1 VDGVVCPAGG
11 KVAGSVGVGDSAGGA
26 SIIKDDVLAVLGAV
40 VVAGMTIKGFGGVG
54 FLLDPSIASDLGVNN
69 RFWKS
74 SITHLTWYSLVCF
87 E

>member
-11 KVAGSVGVGDSAGGA
+11 KVAGSVEVGDSAGGA
-26 SIIKDDVLAVLGAV
+26 SIIKDDVLAVLGV
-40 VVAGMTIKGFGGVG
+40 VVVGGMIIKGFGGVG
-54 FLLDPSIASDLGVNN
+54 ILLDPSIASDIGVNR

-74 SITHLTWYSLVCF
+74 SITYLTWYSLVCF

>member
-54 FLLDPSIASDLGVNN
+54 ILLDPSIASDLGVN
-69 RFWKS
+69 RHFWKS
-74 SITHLTWYSLVCF
+74 SITYLTWYSLVCF

>member
-11 KVAGSVGVGDSAGGA
+11 KVVGSVEVGDSA
-26 SIIKDDVLAVLGAV
+26 SIIKDDVLAVLGV
-40 VVAGMTIKGFGGVG
+40 VVVGGMIIKGFGGVG
-54 FLLDPSIASDLGVNN
+54 ILLDPSIASDLGVNS

>member
-40 VVAGMTIKGFGGVG
+40 VVASMTIKGFGGG
-54 FLLDPSIASDLGVNN
+54 GILLDPSIASDLGVNR

-74 SITHLTWYSLVCF
+74 SITYLTWYSLVCF